1 MFKKYFLILTY
12 NFYIKESS
20 NCFFKFV
27 CNFEFY
33 ENSPL
38 FFDNKYNKNL
48 LSYANTCRST
58 FMKSS
63 LKRLFHFNI
72 FYLRNYEARIL

>member
-20 NCFFKFV
+20 NCFKFV

-38 FFDNKYNKNL
+38 FFDSKYNKNL